1 MEHRVSCH
9 YARCN
14 DISLQQLS
22 DFCQHLSSTLLN
34 YAVIATTN
42 LIHNVSHI
50 EDKSSE
56 ESCPVHS
63 NRKMFDWRDST
74 RTLH

>member
-9 YARCN
+9 YERCN

-22 DFCQHLSSTLLN
+22 GFCQHLSSTLVK
-34 YAVIATTN
+34 YSVIATTN
-42 LIHNVSHI
+42 LIHISHI

-56 ESCPVHS
+56 ESCSVHS
-63 NRKMFDWRDST
+63 NKMMFDWRGSA